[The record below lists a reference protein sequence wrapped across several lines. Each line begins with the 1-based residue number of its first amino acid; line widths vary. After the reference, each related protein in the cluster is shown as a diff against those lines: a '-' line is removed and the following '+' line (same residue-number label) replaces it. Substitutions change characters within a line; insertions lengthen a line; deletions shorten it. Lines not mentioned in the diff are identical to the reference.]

1 MEKIKIASH
10 WDEKYLITFLYTFL
24 AQSDFVVNAEEA
36 LVLKTK
42 INNLLSHL
50 FFMSEADKSQ
60 TIEEVNNVTNQLS
73 ESEKM
78 DLIEFMSNKVELT
91 WDMYEFIINDLNDI
105 AKADQYIS
113 VEEHSLMYY
122 VRLKFNKDYLK

>member
-1 MEKIKIASH
+1 MDKIKIASH

-42 INNLLSHL
+42 INNLLFHL
-50 FFMSEADKSQ
+50 FFLTDDEKIKI
-60 TIEEVNNVTNQLS
+60 TEEVNNVTSRLD
-73 ESEKM
+73 EIEKM
-78 DLIEFMSNKVELT
+78 DLIEFLSNKVEIT

-105 AKADQYIS
+105 AKADHYIS
-113 VEEHSLMYY
+113 VEEHSLMYFI
-122 VRLKFNKDYLK
+122 RLKFNKDYLK

>member
-1 MEKIKIASH
+1 MDKIKIATH
-10 WDEKYLITFLYTFL
+10 WDEKYLITFLYIFL
-24 AQSDFVVNAEEA
+24 AQSDFVVNAQEA

-42 INNLLSHL
+42 INNLLIHL
-50 FFMSEADKSQ
+50 FFLSEEEKMKI
-60 TIEEVNNVTNQLS
+60 IEEVNNVSSQFS
-73 ESEKM
+73 ETEKM
-78 DLIEFMSNKVELT
+78 DLIEFLSNKVELT
-91 WDMYEFIINDLNDI
+91 WDMYQFIINDLNDI